1 MLEPAISST
10 YMLQYSIVDMNQLA
24 CWPMI
29 KLKPE
34 KNRFL
39 STTTYKLPLPVH
51 YILAAVFEAN
61 LGCHAPLRVS
71 SSTGCE
77 QKTFGDKWYQANDSC
92 HATNTVEAMKET
104 LHTNSNPG

>member
-39 STTTYKLPLPVH
+39 STKTYKLPLPVY
-51 YILAAVFEAN
+51 YILATVFLKQTWVALHP
-61 LGCHAPLRVS
+61 LGFLSPLVVNRKHS
-71 SSTGCE
+71 EINGTG
-77 QKTFGDKWYQANDSC
+77 QMTPVTQPIPLKQ
-92 HATNTVEAMKET
+92 
-104 LHTNSNPG
+104 